1 MKTFKEFQFG
11 WWILILLL
19 PIMIGMNIG
28 VFHDSFKDVGIIPHL
43 VFNITLL
50 TIIAMFYGMTTRVE
64 GDKVIITFGIGLI
77 RKTIDV
83 SKVKNI
89 NLVQNPLLY
98 GWGIRMIPNGWLYSI
113 SGSEGVELQFADR
126 TSIVRIGS
134 KNAAL
139 LRNQII
145 EHAKLPTLR

>member
-113 SGSEGVELQFADR
+113 SGSEGVEL
-126 TSIVRIGS
+126 
-134 KNAAL
+134 
-139 LRNQII
+139 
-145 EHAKLPTLR
+145 